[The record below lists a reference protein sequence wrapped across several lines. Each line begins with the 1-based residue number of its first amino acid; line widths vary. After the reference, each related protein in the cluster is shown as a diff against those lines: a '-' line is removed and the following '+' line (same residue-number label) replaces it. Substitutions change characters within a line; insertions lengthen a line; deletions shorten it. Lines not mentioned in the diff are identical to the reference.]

1 MYIYYRVNIYYRVYT
16 PIYYR
21 MSILQGV
28 YILYILE
35 GMYFLY
41 ITGCVYVIYYRVCIS
56 YILQGVYNLI
66 FHKLSPPLSGSPAP
80 EPSAEPLS
88 LVIDPSWRKYAR
100 VGNLRSTQSLIVPC
114 KHTRSAYYLAFKSF
128 KPLEISTIDFQ
139 ATIFS
144 SYSNKQKF
152 SRIIC
157 LNICFQNL

>member
-1 MYIYYRVNIYYRVYT
+1 MCIYITGCIH
-16 PIYYR
+16 
-21 MSILQGV
+21 
-28 YILYILE
+28 
-35 GMYFLY
+35 LY
-41 ITGCVYVIYYRVCIS
+41 ITGCVYSIYITGYVFLIYITGCVYLIYYRVCIS